1 MTAAL
6 VNAIKSGVDVRIM
19 MPSKPDHPFI
29 YWASLYSAG
38 EMLRN
43 KIRIFQFTKEG
54 FIHAKVL
61 VMDDSVASVGSAN
74 FDNRSLGLNFE
85 SNAVVYDKDFALKVK
100 AAYLDDIEHWCT
112 ELTMEEYHKRS
123 KLVRLKEDVSRLY
136 GPIA

>member
-1 MTAAL
+1 
-6 VNAIKSGVDVRIM
+6 
-19 MPSKPDHPFI
+19 
-29 YWASLYSAG
+29 
-38 EMLRN
+38 MLRN

-85 SNAVVYDKDFALKVK
+85 SNAVIYDKDFALKVK
-100 AAYLDDIEHWCT
+100 AAYLYDIEHWCT

-123 KLVRLKEDVSRLY
+123 KVGQVEAGRLTTLRSGRL
-136 GPIA
+136 IN